1 MTQQRVPMTSDGF
14 DMLTKELK
22 KLKSVD
28 RPQVVLEIEEAR
40 AHGDLKENAEYDAAK
55 DKQALIQRRIAEV
68 EDKLAR
74 ADVID
79 PSMHKGSDKVLFG
92 ATVVIMDTDTEEE
105 KRYQIVGE
113 DESDVPAGKISVHS
127 PVARAIIGK
136 EVGAE
141 VTIRT
146 PGGERYYEIL
156 EVIF

>member
-1 MTQQRVPMTSDGF
+1 MTKNGF
-14 DMLTKELK
+14 DQLTKELK
-22 KLKSVD
+22 QLKAVD
-28 RPQVVLEIEEAR
+28 RPQVVIEIEEAR
-40 AHGDLKENAEYDAAK
+40 AHGDLSENAEYEAAK
-55 DKQALIQRRIAEV
+55 EKQAFIQKRIVEI
-68 EDKLAR
+68 EDKLSR

-79 PSMHKGSDKVLFG
+79 PAKQGDSDKVTFG
-92 ATVVIMDTDTEEE
+92 ATVILLEVDDETE

-113 DESDVPAGKISVHS
+113 DEADIRAGKISVHS